1 MFILNK
7 KFIYVKTN
15 KDWDYEEKYKY
26 GVTQDLYKRLND
38 FKESSSYKFN
48 YAYIFKIIKL
58 EPIYFKKFNY
68 KSIDKIFSILLRK
81 NIEKLKDIPNL
92 ILIKKYLVD
101 NDCNAGE
108 EFIYKSGIDLFIKIL
123 LEDFKLIGVI
133 IKQLDINEVK
143 NINSIIHYYNY
154 QITNHQNKN
163 NNNNNDDVNDY
174 VNDNDNKKEI
184 IPFDYQEQ
192 ILMNIEKFY
201 NKNNIGK
208 LIHSCGLGKTIT
220 AIFIIKKLG
229 FKLNLIGV
237 PSIQLKQQFGKE
249 IEKIIDKSIVIYL
262 DNNVTYIKNYIKKT
276 DEIIFIITTYH
287 SCYKLKSIEFDFK
300 IGDEAHHL
308 IGSNDDSETAK
319 FVEFHKIVSKK
330 TLFMTATEKI
340 VNNASNQIYSMDNI
354 NQFGELI
361 DEKSVKWA
369 IENKKITDYN
379 LCLIRN
385 TKDDLLIIIKKL
397 EIDEN
402 HINLFMSAYMVL
414 KMFEKNEIKV
424 SHTLIY
430 TNTIES
436 ANIIKK
442 YIDIIVSKNMINGI
456 TADNIYNKSLHS
468 KNCSNITNELKE
480 FIKSPYSIIN
490 CVYLFG
496 EGFNLPKLNSVCI
509 AETMTSEIR
518 IIQYALRPNRLD
530 KENPNKIATIMIP
543 YIDVED
549 DFNMKIK
556 RVITDIGLSDE
567 GIKQR
572 IKLLN
577 FKEIYKKEV
586 SINPIISKNINNFD
600 LIEDAGELM
609 KIKFKLRSRLFY
621 KEKDEYNDMI
631 KLNKE
636 FNYKSKDDYYN
647 LKNIHP
653 NFMEDPKAYFDKY
666 GLWKS
671 WYEFLSINT
680 DNIIKTKE
688 DWIKRCTELKITSV
702 EDYYKKQ
709 KENEELPEI
718 PEDLYINFS
727 NIYNELGLFKRRR

>member
-1 MFILNK
+1 MIIFNK
-7 KFIYVKTN
+7 KYIYIKTN

-48 YAYIFKIIKL
+48 YAYIFEIIKI

-81 NIEKLKDIPNL
+81 NIEKLKDIPGSS
-92 ILIKKYLVD
+92 IIEVKKHLVNND
-101 NDCNAGE
+101 NNAGE
-108 EFIYKSGIDLFIKIL
+108 EFIYKSGINLFIKIL
-123 LEDFKLIGVI
+123 LYDFKSIGLI
-133 IKQLDINEVK
+133 IKQLDINEVI
-143 NINSIIHYYNY
+143 NINSIIHYYND
-154 QITNHQNKN
+154 QITNYQN
-163 NNNNNDDVNDY
+163 
-174 VNDNDNKKEI
+174 NDNDNDNDNEI
-184 IPFDYQEQ
+184 KPFDYQEK
-192 ILMNIEKFY
+192 ILMNIETFY
-201 NKNNIGK
+201 NRNNIGK

-220 AIFIIKKLG
+220 SLFIVKKLG
-229 FKLNLIGV
+229 FKLILIGV
-237 PSIQLKQQFGKE
+237 PSIQLKEQFGND
-249 IEKIIDKSIVIYL
+249 IKIIINNSIVIYF
-262 DNNVTYIKNYIKKT
+262 NNNLTYIKNYIKSTTT
-276 DEIIFIITTYH
+276 DIIFIITTYH
-287 SCYKLKSIEFDFK
+287 SCYKLKSIKFDFK

-308 IGSNDDSETAK
+308 VGSNNDKETTK
-319 FVEFHKIVSKK
+319 FIEFHKIISKK
-330 TLFMTATEKI
+330 ALYMTATEKF
-340 VNNASNQIYSMDNI
+340 VNNATDNIYSMDNI
-354 NQFGELI
+354 NQFGKLI

-379 LCLIRN
+379 LCLIKN
-385 TKDDLLIIIKKL
+385 TKNDLLIIIKKL

-414 KMFEKNEIKV
+414 KMFEKIEMKV

-430 TNTIES
+430 TNTIEN
-436 ANIIKK
+436 ANIIKN
-442 YIDIIVSKNMINGI
+442 YIDIIISKNIINGI
-456 TADNIYNKSLHS
+456 TPDNIYNKSLHS
-468 KNCSNITNELKE
+468 KNCSNINNELKL
-480 FIKSPYSIIN
+480 FINSSYSIIN

-518 IIQYALRPNRLD
+518 ITQYALRPNRLD
-530 KENPNKIATIMIP
+530 KNNPDKIATIMIP
-543 YIDVED
+543 YIDDED

-556 RVITDIGLSDE
+556 RVITDIGLSDD

-577 FKEIYKKEV
+577 FKEIYNKN
-586 SINPIISKNINNFD
+586 NPIILPNNYINNFD
-600 LIEDAGELM
+600 LIEDNGELI

-621 KEKDEYNDMI
+621 KEHDEYNDMI

-636 FNYKSKDDYYN
+636 FNYKSKSDYYN
-647 LKNIHP
+647 QQNIHP
-653 NFMEDPKAYFDKY
+653 NFMEDPKSYFDKY

-680 DNIIKTKE
+680 DNILKTKE
-688 DWIKRCTELKITSV
+688 DWITRCKELKITSI

-709 KENEELPEI
+709 KENEELPEL
-718 PEDLYINFS
+718 PEDIYINFS
-727 NIYNELGLFKRRR
+727 NIQNELGLFKRRR